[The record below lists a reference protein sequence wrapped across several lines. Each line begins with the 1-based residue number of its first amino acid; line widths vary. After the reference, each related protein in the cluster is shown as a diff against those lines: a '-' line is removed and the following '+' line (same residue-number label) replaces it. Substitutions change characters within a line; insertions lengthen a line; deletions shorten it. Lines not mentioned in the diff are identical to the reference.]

1 MNSAMKKIFFP
12 LLVCAFSLA
21 DSVSA
26 QEEQVVRIESS
37 ELAPVEYEV
46 AALLRV
52 ELMGDSIRFIAS
64 DGTVAAEVYKYDYV
78 RLLLTSKQSEGF
90 ADPAGASPTLE
101 ARKIIYNGQVYIL
114 WGEKIYTLQG
124 QEVK

>member
-12 LLVCAFSLA
+12 LLVFAFSLA

-78 RLLLTSKQSEGF
+78 RLLLTSKQSEGV
-90 ADPAGASPTLE
+90 ADPAGTSLTLQ